1 MEVNEVM
8 LCCVMMIAVRCC
20 TQLLMR
26 LVFTVVWGA
35 SLVSRPASR
44 TYNCS
49 YGENWKKAWWTC
61 VCGVWMWISLSPAQW
76 CHETFNFM

>member
-8 LCCVMMIAVRCC
+8 MLCCVMMTAVRCC

-49 YGENWKKAWWTC
+49 YGEKLEESPVNLC
-61 VCGVWMWISLSPAQW
+61 MWFLLNDVMRLS
-76 CHETFNFM
+76 TS